1 LGKALGFAMHRGRTS
16 LNKPSTHRIAWMTAC
31 IALPMV
37 AIAQPAAPEVPT
49 PAVAGLAPMRPLRAV
64 VDDLGSGDFAIRSAA
79 SLELGTRADATLAA
93 LEELLRAQD
102 LGVEQRAMV
111 SMLAR
116 EKFAREP
123 RAALG
128 VRYASVWN
136 GGRRDTPAV
145 IEDTLEG
152 FDSRRVLK
160 SNDALVSFDG
170 NPVTGRQDMR
180 AHILSYSPGETA
192 RLEVDRNDKVIEI
205 EVKMGDQ
212 VQLNA
217 PNLDPLNQQQLIA
230 QGRAAPGITS
240 SEFDAAWSIRVKR
253 LGLNVGEEVGVVDAK
268 ISEARW
274 RETWLSEDGSID
286 PRASS
291 QRAQLSPSGPRGAGP
306 AAMREFADGQTVQG
320 GRWGRGRDQTL
331 QDRQL
336 AQLENEAEDL
346 RARIET
352 LRGRLREN
360 VDIANLNQQQQLQRN
375 IDVQRLKEFEVQHAQ
390 HLQIID
396 MVRSRANQL
405 RR

>member
-1 LGKALGFAMHRGRTS
+1 M
-16 LNKPSTHRIAWMTAC
+16 NKLHTHRIAWMMAC
-31 IALPMV
+31 TALPVV
-37 AIAQPAAPEVPT
+37 AIAQPPAPEVPA
-49 PAVAGLAPMRPLRAV
+49 PAVSGIAPMRPLRAV
-64 VDDLGSGDFAIRSAA
+64 VDDLGSADFAIRSAA
-79 SLELGTRADATLAA
+79 SLELGTREDATLFA

-116 EKFAREP
+116 ERFAKEP

-170 NPVTGRQDMR
+170 NAVSGRQDMR
-180 AHILSYSPGETA
+180 AHILSYCPGETA
-192 RLEVDRNDKVIEI
+192 KLEVDRNDKVIEI

-217 PNLDPLNQQQLIA
+217 PNFDPINQQGIPQTR
-230 QGRAAPGITS
+230 GSVGGITS
-240 SEFDAAWSIRVKR
+240 SEFDSAWAIRVKR

-268 ISEARW
+268 ISDARW
-274 RETWLSEDGSID
+274 RETWLSEDGSVD

-291 QRAQLSPSGPRGAGP
+291 QRAQISPSGPRGAGP
-306 AAMREFADGQTVQG
+306 AAMREFVDGQTVQA

-331 QDRQL
+331 QERQL

-346 RARIET
+346 RSRIET
-352 LRGRLREN
+352 LRGRLRDGADAAE
-360 VDIANLNQQQQLQRN
+360 LNQQQILQRN

-396 MVRSRANQL
+396 MVRTRANQL